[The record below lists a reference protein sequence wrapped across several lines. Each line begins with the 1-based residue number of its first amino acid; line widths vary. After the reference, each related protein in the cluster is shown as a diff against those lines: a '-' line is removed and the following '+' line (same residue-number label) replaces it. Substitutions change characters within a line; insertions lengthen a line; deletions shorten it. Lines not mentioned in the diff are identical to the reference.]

1 MAELGDSSG
10 KPAHASYTKEGTGS
24 GPEFVGAK
32 RVIPELNKGRS
43 GAKRTVIV
51 QRQIVEKVVPVP
63 VYQ

>member
-1 MAELGDSSG
+1 MIVLENQLINLMVV
-10 KPAHASYTKEGTGS
+10 KRETGS

-51 QRQIVEKVVPVP
+51 QRQVVEKVVPVP